1 MDKKILKVLLI
12 EDNAGDAFLMKFY
25 IGESQAPKF
34 DITHVETIAAAF
46 EQLNNTVFDIVLMDL
61 NLPDSLGMESVKKL
75 MEKYP
80 DNLVI
85 VLTGLID
92 ERVGLETVR
101 YGAQDFLVKG
111 KFDSKVLISS
121 ITFAFERYHL
131 NKSLKSANTKIS
143 EDTRRFNNLQIVHQ
157 IGYFE
162 FEKKTK
168 ALYVSDYAQKML
180 YFSYP
185 RNILTWEEIA
195 VKIENPNIILNA
207 IADHSINKNNGL
219 LHLVLI
225 EPRQEIEVSWKS
237 DDEYYFG
244 SIKTV

>member
-1 MDKKILKVLLI
+1 
-12 EDNAGDAFLMKFY
+12 
-25 IGESQAPKF
+25 
-34 DITHVETIAAAF
+34 
-46 EQLNNTVFDIVLMDL
+46 
-61 NLPDSLGMESVKKL
+61 
-75 MEKYP
+75 
-80 DNLVI
+80 
-85 VLTGLID
+85 
-92 ERVGLETVR
+92 
-101 YGAQDFLVKG
+101 
-111 KFDSKVLISS
+111 
-121 ITFAFERYHL
+121 
-131 NKSLKSANTKIS
+131 
-143 EDTRRFNNLQIVHQ
+143 
-157 IGYFE
+157 
-162 FEKKTK
+162 
-168 ALYVSDYAQKML
+168 ML